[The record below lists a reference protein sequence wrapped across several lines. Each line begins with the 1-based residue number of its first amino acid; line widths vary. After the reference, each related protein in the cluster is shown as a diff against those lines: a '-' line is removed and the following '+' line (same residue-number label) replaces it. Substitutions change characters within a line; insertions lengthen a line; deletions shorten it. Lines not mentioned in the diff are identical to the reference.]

1 MIIVLLGQSCSGK
14 TTTAKKLEEEG
25 YTRMITYTTRSP
37 RVGEIDGVDYHFI
50 TQKEFLT
57 MIDKDEFAEYAEYD
71 ASYGHV
77 YYGSAKMDYDPDSNK
92 VVVLNPEGYLQI
104 KRNLIPHF
112 SVYLNI
118 SVNEMERRI
127 QKRGDSKEE
136 FLRRIKTDTPKFD
149 IIKDQMDLVITDGTP
164 NEIVSKIMNA
174 V

>member
-1 MIIVLLGQSCSGK
+1 
-14 TTTAKKLEEEG
+14 
-25 YTRMITYTTRSP
+25 
-37 RVGEIDGVDYHFI
+37 
-50 TQKEFLT
+50 

-118 SVNEMERRI
+118 SVNEMEREYRKEGIRKKNFCEELKRI
-127 QKRGDSKEE
+127 ARS
-136 FLRRIKTDTPKFD
+136 LI
-149 IIKDQMDLVITDGTP
+149 
-164 NEIVSKIMNA
+164 S
-174 V
+174 

>member
-1 MIIVLLGQSCSGK
+1 
-14 TTTAKKLEEEG
+14 
-25 YTRMITYTTRSP
+25 MITYTTRSP

-118 SVNEMERRI
+118 SINEMERRI

-136 FLRRIKTDTPKFD
+136 FLRRIKTDSPKFD